1 MSGSLISCLQAT
13 PISTLSSYSA
23 SSTSTTTTTITVTT
37 GTGSGSYTYSWTF
50 TGTTCTITNGT
61 TVSPTFTYS
70 AVGTTNA
77 YCIVTDTSRGISV
90 RSPDFI
96 ITWTSPVLAVGSMVS
111 GNGTPDGSLNATTQ
125 GTVTGGTPPYTIT
138 WARTLGNFC
147 SQVVGSPTGNPT
159 STATWTCTTGSTTNS
174 TVRMSVTDNVGGTA
188 SNTTTISW
196 NIA

>member
-1 MSGSLISCLQAT
+1 MSTALIACIQSTPYSL
-13 PISTLSSYSA
+13 LSSKSA
-23 SSTSTTTTTITVTT
+23 SSSTTATTTVTT
-37 GTGSGSYTYSWTF
+37 SGGSGTYTYVWTF

-61 TVSPTFTYS
+61 TVTPTFTYS
-70 AVGTTNA
+70 AAGTTNA
-77 YCIVTDTSRGISV
+77 YCTISDTNRKISV
-90 RSPDFI
+90 TSPSFI
-96 ITWTSPVLAVGSMVS
+96 ITWTDPVLAVGSMFS

-147 SQVVGSPTGNPT
+147 SQVSGSPTGNPT